1 MKTLDIEIYTLSS
14 GSRSNSTYIHIGDTR
29 ILIDAGMS
37 MKATEMELQKVG
49 ASLKQIDGIFI
60 THEHSD
66 HVGGLKVI
74 TKKHTIPI
82 HVNELSAPYIDCD
95 NRSFM
100 VHKPV
105 FTHTFG
111 DVEVESFVTPHDS
124 HGSVGYII
132 KTDNYTVGVA
142 TDMGYVTSD
151 VLNKLAG
158 CDSVVLESNHDQIM
172 LESGTYPVSLKKR
185 ILSDKGHLS
194 NQACA
199 ECAALIAGNGV
210 KNIMLAHLS
219 DENNR
224 PNIAMITT
232 ATELARKNLSR
243 TIIKVA
249 NRNSIT
255 KLCSQ

>member
-1 MKTLDIEIYTLSS
+1 MEIEVYTLNS
-14 GSRSNSTYIHIGDTR
+14 GSKSNSTYIHIGDTR

-37 MKATEMELQKVG
+37 MKAAETELQKIG

-66 HVGGLKVI
+66 HVKGLQVI

-82 HVNELSAPYIDCD
+82 HVSELSAPHIDCD
-95 NRSFM
+95 TRSFI

-105 FTHTFG
+105 FTHSFG
-111 DVEVESFVTPHDS
+111 SVEVESFVTPHDS
-124 HGSVGYII
+124 RGSVGYLI
-132 KTDNYTVGVA
+132 KTDNYTFGLA

-151 VLNKLAG
+151 VLNKLAE
-158 CDSVVLESNHDQIM
+158 CDSVVLESNHDRIM
-172 LESGTYPVSLKKR
+172 LESGSYPMSLKKR
-185 ILSDKGHLS
+185 ILSNKGHLS
-194 NQACA
+194 NDACA

-210 KNIMLAHLS
+210 KHIMLAHLS

-224 PNIAMITT
+224 PNIALITT
-232 ATELARKNLSR
+232 ATEMARKNLSR
-243 TIIKVA
+243 TVIKVA